1 MSNGFDYRSKV
12 FMVLWA
18 VNFLLTFSMNLIP
31 TPSAYLTE
39 RFEGGVQTSTVAALG
54 IMASIGYAATTVGYF
69 VGAFA
74 ADLLGKRNVVVVSFV
89 VMASGCGLFVFAP
102 SLNYLFLASFVEF
115 FASGFS
121 SPAIAALVAGCS
133 QQNSRGMAYGV
144 FNLSW
149 VSSGIAGPLLAGVL
163 AQFVTLRTPFILA
176 AVVSIVGLLF
186 ALLLEQK
193 NVERQRGG
201 KNDSVGKTGP
211 KRGSVLRRVIL
222 IFGATNLLNGL
233 LNGFINPVLKGMLL
247 FKLAAAPSVYGLVL
261 SLSSSLVTGIVQ
273 LPGGKLADK
282 FGRKPL
288 VLIGFLGVPLVLLLG
303 FSRSLLDFSLILGG
317 ISAVGNISGPA
328 ISAWLMDLVPDQ
340 RRARVSGITQTLNG
354 VGLTVGPNGGSYVWN
369 STKPDAVVPCGI
381 AALLYLASLP
391 FYLTLKE
398 PTQSSSQ
405 TETI

>member
-1 MSNGFDYRSKV
+1 MSNGFDYKSKV

-39 RFEGGVQTSTVAALG
+39 RFQGGVQTATVAALG

-74 ADLLGKRNVVVVSFV
+74 ADLLGKKNVVVVSFV
-89 VMASGCGLFVFAP
+89 VMAIGCGLFVFAP

-176 AVVSIVGLLF
+176 ALVSIVGLLF

-193 NVERQRGG
+193 NVERQGGG
-201 KNDSVGKTGP
+201 KSDSVGRTGP

-303 FSRSLLDFSLILGG
+303 FSRSLLDFSFILGG

-340 RRARVSGITQTLNG
+340 RRAKVSGITQTLNG

-398 PTQSSSQ
+398 PAQSSQ
-405 TETI
+405 T